1 MTVTLS
7 PRPDLT
13 TEDFRQGAAI
23 LSLIEDWGSWAHR
36 RVEQV
41 TLADLQASARRVS
54 LDFTLAP
61 DPSTPPLSSNSTDY
75 GYLVPVTFITK
86 HRITRFSLRG
96 ESDSALSAW
105 TQTQTA
111 IITTAMLAEAA
122 ADIVQPPTQIPR
134 SIRQPRSLTQ
144 PLRPRYASI
153 PPDLLDDFWIIA
165 LAKRQEALEKWQH
178 LHLCSSNDKVSAKN
192 REESL
197 QWRQA
202 ITGADDFMALAN
214 DVARNFLILTPLVG
228 QQGTRRI
235 IKLSYEEQRLST
247 PVKKKGQQDTESGS
261 FEPRSLPNSNFGA
274 YLWELQRFF
283 GLRAKNIE
291 IPATGIGLAQCYH
304 LEVDVPDG
312 LNLTRAKLLAYPA
325 SENQTHKDGVSGV
338 STPETTVAKS
348 SPPKRRDTI
357 IRTSQRAHLH
367 LADVSSAFTGVGLIS
382 LRIRDEL
389 VLRGAWINGAFTVIL
404 ISFVATFSNIFQRNP
419 DAAIAILLGIPGG
432 VSLYLARPQEPGMS
446 AAMHAGVRLL
456 ALGNA
461 IVAFSAV
468 AVVLAGGDCHTNPK
482 TGDEVCKSWS
492 GMEPSLMALAAL
504 AGIMLAI
511 LSIGYY
517 LLRHPPEQWSNK
529 HKSNEPQENVGFG

>member
-1 MTVTLS
+1 MTPTLS

-13 TEDFRQGAAI
+13 TEDSRQGAAI

-61 DPSTPPLSSNSTDY
+61 DPATPPLQSNGADCS
-75 GYLVPVTFITK
+75 YLVPVTFITK

-122 ADIVQPPTQIPR
+122 ADIVQPSTRVPR
-134 SIRQPRSLTQ
+134 SIRQPRSLAQ
-144 PLRPRYASI
+144 PLRPRYTSI
-153 PPDLLDDFWIIA
+153 PSDLLDDFWIIA

-178 LHLCSSNDKVSAKN
+178 LHLYLAKDKASTEDQEA
-192 REESL
+192 SL

-202 ITGADDFMALAN
+202 ITDADDFMALAN

-228 QQGTRRI
+228 QQGARRI

-247 PVKKKGQQDTESGS
+247 PVKKKKQSDSELGS
-261 FEPRSLPNSNFGA
+261 FDPRSLPDSNFGA

-325 SENQTHKDGVSGV
+325 SENQNHEDESSDVSIPG
-338 STPETTVAKS
+338 STVAKS
-348 SPPKRRDTI
+348 PLPKRRDVI
-357 IRTSQRAHLH
+357 ARTSQRAHLH
-367 LADVSSAFTGVGLIS
+367 LADVSSAFTGVGLI
-382 LRIRDEL
+382 
-389 VLRGAWINGAFTVIL
+389 VLW
-404 ISFVATFSNIFQRNP
+404 
-419 DAAIAILLGIPGG
+419 
-432 VSLYLARPQEPGMS
+432 
-446 AAMHAGVRLL
+446 
-456 ALGNA
+456 
-461 IVAFSAV
+461 
-468 AVVLAGGDCHTNPK
+468 
-482 TGDEVCKSWS
+482 
-492 GMEPSLMALAAL
+492 
-504 AGIMLAI
+504 
-511 LSIGYY
+511 
-517 LLRHPPEQWSNK
+517 
-529 HKSNEPQENVGFG
+529 